1 MAEIVQDENPRKSL
15 YRLLLADKTPGVGD
29 RVKKYSF
36 PEFENRLLT
45 DQDTQNKMGWYLES
59 KGIVADPV
67 DFSERYLKKA
77 ATQVPP
83 APKPEPAPVA
93 IEEEEAYVPEP
104 QPLVGSPEYDKQ
116 LQKQYGGMAPTL
128 GATFAGTPAAFETKA
143 QKEQEQIS
151 PVFKAQQ
158 LAFEDVPIA
167 EEQRRAQKQFAKAT
181 KQQQQAALRGGT
193 GFELQQERADEARDS
208 AKYLKDFGSY
218 IGATFDNV
226 IDKTK
231 AAERMFGAKQKALLT
246 FGDRGKKAEQE
257 EKKAK
262 QDVYN
267 YISQLDQE
275 FAAKQADYNIE
286 GNLFEAI
293 RKGQWDRIPEAFA
306 YNIAQVGIQALA
318 AANTGGYSMFA
329 QVVPDIYKSGVEEI
343 AKKTKTTPEQ
353 VIASGNDRELLSYI
367 GGAVSGYIEKLS
379 GGILGQAMKSQ
390 GAYKFLRDKALDKIG
405 KTKWKQA
412 AASAAALGGVSGIEG
427 VTELGQ
433 GLVEVA
439 TPQVAAADTFKEAR
453 EKIYQ
458 ELQKPETQRRL
469 AGEFV
474 GGAAGGG
481 GIAAGGRGLSRVLEG
496 DFTYGDVRKAPQRAD
511 YDVVQIDNK
520 IQERNKIAQAMEEA
534 VKANPEAEGQIR
546 QQYQKRINEAA
557 PADEEVLSAY
567 ENIAQLP
574 DSDEKTKIQQN
585 LTAYMTEKGI
595 VPEAEAVTAE
605 EVPGEGYQVAYAKT
619 LDEVP
624 EEYRGSVATIEKP
637 TTRLGRFGPTE
648 KLFAYRIPTE
658 TIEVA
663 PEEEA
668 ITEEIPFEEAPIEEE
683 IAPIEEAP
691 ATSGMF
697 EGLAGPQAEEEVVA
711 VAPVKTA
718 PVTAEEEI
726 VEAVPAPAPK
736 GRKKQPAAPKSAP
749 VVPPAP
755 KAQPAAEKKEEKP
768 APKAEPK
775 EEKPT
780 TGMPEE
786 GSKVN
791 LPPQSKYTTDPRKMV
806 FKDGEWKQEVGGQ
819 ITSVGE
825 AVQQQAQEAFSMKTE
840 VKAEETKEAPK
851 GEQKPIEFGK
861 QLEQKYGVRVDLL
874 GRLDKGD
881 LTLSRI
887 EVPKG
892 QREKGI
898 GTKVMEEIINY
909 ADENGKRI
917 VLSPTKEFGATSV
930 DRLRAFYK
938 GFGFV
943 ENKGNNKDFTIKE
956 LMYRLPSQKEEV
968 KPVAETKGG
977 AKESLSQRLKG
988 DALLDA
994 EDTLAELSDNGATIN
1009 PDGTVVVYHRTSKEK
1024 ADAIVKNNEMFGL
1037 EDGVFFSTSEKGQA
1051 EGYGDVV
1058 VKMNVPIEQIQI
1070 DDTFG
1075 NEAHVRI
1082 PTKKANQKISVAK
1095 FSPQLT
1101 KAEEV
1106 LVEPLT
1112 EQEEEITKEINIS
1125 ENEAATAKQSSP
1137 KRTRKSKSVTEAI
1150 EREATDVESSGS
1162 AERAEEVIEAIE
1174 AAENVILTNAEVDES
1189 FDKKYEFS
1197 ALKFAD
1203 DYNLAGKRADL
1214 YDIYKSVTGKEL
1226 DTEGNSYRP
1235 SEKAIQFAQDLLSAL
1250 GREGIKLKTPL
1261 GIDGI
1266 TINVSPSP
1274 VKPFSKTGTDALQE
1288 LVSKDDMRPSMQG
1301 VYFDGDNMV
1310 ATNAFILTVQ
1320 KKTESDREI
1329 IEKAEALLVK
1339 YWSKNFAP
1347 NDARQIASKTYE
1359 EIKKNGLNGKIINTK
1374 TGEVIDQKY
1383 PDYQQIIPQ
1392 ENQNKTAPTDVQELI
1407 NLANGANLTLSN
1419 NNKEVKLI
1427 VFLIKGKEQFEIGL
1441 DTKLFKDLLQ
1451 SMQGSGTKKVTL
1463 EIESP
1468 NKGIL
1473 IKGDNGS
1480 IGLIMPVMIG
1490 EEIKNRSQAI
1500 PLETKPAPK
1509 APETKGAETKPAE
1522 FTSSQSSEAA
1532 TAFDKAKTSK
1542 NFDKKYG
1549 KGAYKILSDIT
1560 KNFEDIMDGLS
1571 EKIKQDCL

>member
-104 QPLVGSPEYDKQ
+104 QPLVGSPEYTDM
-116 LQKQYGGMAPTL
+116 LEAQYGDMKPTL

-367 GGAVSGYIEKLS
+367 GGAISGYIEKLS

-427 VTELGQ
+427 ATELGQ

-453 EKIYQ
+453 ENIYQ

-557 PADEEVLSAY
+557 PADDEVLMAY
-567 ENIAQLP
+567 ESLALLP
-574 DSDEKTKIQQN
+574 ETEEKNTIRES
-585 LTAYMTEKGI
+585 LEAYMAEKGLQPQPSGMEAGLGEGLRTTPTEI
-595 VPEAEAVTAE
+595 QAVSPDLPPAITPEA
-605 EVPGEGYQVAYAKT
+605 P
-619 LDEVP
+619 
-624 EEYRGSVATIEKP
+624 
-637 TTRLGRFGPTE
+637 
-648 KLFAYRIPTE
+648 
-658 TIEVA
+658 VA
-663 PEEEA
+663 PVEEA
-668 ITEEIPFEEAPIEEE
+668 APVTEEAPLEELPPVTEEAPVAEEIPAEEAVPATGMFEDLQG
-683 IAPIEEAP
+683 PVVEEAAP
-691 ATSGMF
+691 QTGMF
-697 EGLAGPQAEEEVVA
+697 EGLAGPQAEEEVVSA
-711 VAPVKTA
+711 APVEEALVAAEEVVAEEPVKPTPTKLKVLGKDVNMYSDYIPSRPEDVEPDAMYVFNADSKDGIPPLLQDVAYANKKETNGVKTENWHATISGEDLLKLYPKKETKTA
-718 PVTAEEEI
+718 SALPSA
-726 VEAVPAPAPK
+726 APAPK
-736 GRKKQPAAPKSAP
+736 GRKKQPAAPK
-749 VVPPAP
+749 PAP
-755 KAQPAAEKKEEKP
+755 
-768 APKAEPK
+768 
-775 EEKPT
+775 
-780 TGMPEE
+780 
-786 GSKVN
+786 
-791 LPPQSKYTTDPRKMV
+791 
-806 FKDGEWKQEVGGQ
+806 
-819 ITSVGE
+819 
-825 AVQQQAQEAFSMKTE
+825 
-840 VKAEETKEAPK
+840 
-851 GEQKPIEFGK
+851 
-861 QLEQKYGVRVDLL
+861 
-874 GRLDKGD
+874 
-881 LTLSRI
+881 
-887 EVPKG
+887 
-892 QREKGI
+892 
-898 GTKVMEEIINY
+898 
-909 ADENGKRI
+909 
-917 VLSPTKEFGATSV
+917 AT
-930 DRLRAFYK
+930 
-938 GFGFV
+938 
-943 ENKGNNKDFTIKE
+943 
-956 LMYRLPSQKEEV
+956 P
-968 KPVAETKGG
+968 
-977 AKESLSQRLKG
+977 
-988 DALLDA
+988 
-994 EDTLAELSDNGATIN
+994 
-1009 PDGTVVVYHRTSKEK
+1009 
-1024 ADAIVKNNEMFGL
+1024 
-1037 EDGVFFSTSEKGQA
+1037 
-1051 EGYGDVV
+1051 
-1058 VKMNVPIEQIQI
+1058 
-1070 DDTFG
+1070 
-1075 NEAHVRI
+1075 
-1082 PTKKANQKISVAK
+1082 
-1095 FSPQLT
+1095 
-1101 KAEEV
+1101 
-1106 LVEPLT
+1106 
-1112 EQEEEITKEINIS
+1112 
-1125 ENEAATAKQSSP
+1125 
-1137 KRTRKSKSVTEAI
+1137 
-1150 EREATDVESSGS
+1150 
-1162 AERAEEVIEAIE
+1162 
-1174 AAENVILTNAEVDES
+1174 
-1189 FDKKYEFS
+1189 
-1197 ALKFAD
+1197 
-1203 DYNLAGKRADL
+1203 
-1214 YDIYKSVTGKEL
+1214 
-1226 DTEGNSYRP
+1226 
-1235 SEKAIQFAQDLLSAL
+1235 
-1250 GREGIKLKTPL
+1250 
-1261 GIDGI
+1261 
-1266 TINVSPSP
+1266 
-1274 VKPFSKTGTDALQE
+1274 
-1288 LVSKDDMRPSMQG
+1288 
-1301 VYFDGDNMV
+1301 
-1310 ATNAFILTVQ
+1310 
-1320 KKTESDREI
+1320 
-1329 IEKAEALLVK
+1329 
-1339 YWSKNFAP
+1339 
-1347 NDARQIASKTYE
+1347 
-1359 EIKKNGLNGKIINTK
+1359 
-1374 TGEVIDQKY
+1374 
-1383 PDYQQIIPQ
+1383 
-1392 ENQNKTAPTDVQELI
+1392 
-1407 NLANGANLTLSN
+1407 
-1419 NNKEVKLI
+1419 
-1427 VFLIKGKEQFEIGL
+1427 
-1441 DTKLFKDLLQ
+1441 
-1451 SMQGSGTKKVTL
+1451 
-1463 EIESP
+1463 
-1468 NKGIL
+1468 
-1473 IKGDNGS
+1473 
-1480 IGLIMPVMIG
+1480 
-1490 EEIKNRSQAI
+1490 
-1500 PLETKPAPK
+1500 PAPK
-1509 APETKGAETKPAE
+1509 APETKPSEKAPKGLQIDSDEIARRIAEQNNRLVEGKILDNQGNPIYDLSGGIAVNGITTLTDKKYGHGSTKASEAESFNILADILNTGNFSGWFGENKGNRIFTSGKFFIASNNIDGGGKGKIDPSEVEVILNVGLTPFAQDLANRFPQTTIKDYNGNIYKPQTTTTTQSE
-1522 FTSSQSSEAA
+1522 FTSKQEGNASTE
-1532 TAFDKAKTSK
+1532 FDGTKKPSKIKTKS
-1542 NFDKKYG
+1542 FDNKYG
-1549 KGAYKILSDIT
+1549 KGAFERMQNIT
-1560 KNFEDIMDGLS
+1560 QNFEDIMDGLS